1 MEKSLLTYLLELQ
14 KPERKR
20 KNKSQP
26 RRRAKTNYERVTP
39 MTMTEE
45 VKAPRHTGVVKWFN
59 TSPNKGYGFICPD
72 IAGNDGKDVFAHI
85 TDVER
90 SGLADL
96 REGDRV
102 RYDLKSNSRTGR
114 TKAVNIELIT

>member
-1 MEKSLLTYLLELQ
+1 METSLLKYLLELQ
-14 KPERKR
+14 KPQRKR

-26 RRRAKTNYERVTP
+26 RLRAKTNYERVTP

-45 VKAPRHTGVVKWFN
+45 VKAPRCTGTVKWFN
-59 TSPNKGYGFICPD
+59 TSPNKGYGFICPN

-90 SGLADL
+90 SGLTEL

-102 RYDLKSNSRTGR
+102 RYDLKIDSRTGK
-114 TKAVNIELIT
+114 TKAVNLE